1 MSTSNQAG
9 VRSLPPPNPM
19 SDPPLHQLLAQRK
32 QFLAFLQ
39 RRVSDSA
46 LAEDIL
52 QTAYLRAFE
61 HRDHLRPDDSAV
73 AWFYRLLRNAV
84 IDNYR
89 RQESRSRA
97 LETWGHELKTAL
109 LPSPDLQSEICVCLN
124 GIVEGLKSEYS
135 EVLRAVDLG
144 EQSVQDFARQHNLS
158 ASNAGVRL
166 HRARASLRKQLIQA
180 CGSCA
185 EHGCLDCSCKSNGAN
200 RPRATTGN

>member
-1 MSTSNQAG
+1 MPDT
-9 VRSLPPPNPM
+9 
-19 SDPPLHQLLAQRK
+19 PLHQLLAQRK
-32 QFLAFLQ
+32 QFLAFVQ

-61 HRDHLRPDDSAV
+61 HQDDFKPDESAV
-73 AWFYRLLRNAV
+73 GWFYRLLRNAV

-89 RQESRSRA
+89 RQESRGRA
-97 LETWGHELKTAL
+97 LETWKHELETAVQ
-109 LPSPDLQSEICVCLN
+109 PTPEVQNEVCACLN
-124 GIVEGLKSEYS
+124 GVVDGLKSEYS
-135 EVLRAVDLG
+135 DILRAVDLG
-144 EQSVQDFARQHNLS
+144 EQSTQDFARQHNLS

-185 EHGCLDCSCKSNGAN
+185 EHGCLDCGCKQAET
-200 RPRATTGN
+200 P